1 MNLRKHQKELQ
12 KIADKIIET
21 GSSTKTII
29 CEVTPGGGKS
39 ALPIIA
45 GKLIT
50 AGLADALCWI
60 CPRKTLQLQGEQNF
74 QDPFF
79 REMIRHNLTV
89 RSSTNEIN
97 PCRRLD
103 GFITTYQAI
112 GVDEKQTV
120 LNDFSSKRYI
130 LILDEFHHAEDGG
143 IWHEALQPLVDRAKY
158 IILMTGTAE
167 RGNGTKIAFTDRGGS
182 TVAKI
187 KYGRKAALEEKA
199 IIPLHFFFSD
209 GNVKW
214 IDYDGQEVRYDS
226 IADMPAKDVA
236 KAIYT
241 AISTKYA
248 EELLTKGLSHWV
260 DHKKRCPSSKL
271 LVVTANV
278 ALAKKAIAFLG
289 KYNFRA
295 EIATSH
301 ESTAAQI
308 AIKRFKAGYTN
319 ILVGVAMFYEGFDC
333 KQVSHIISLTHIRSK
348 PWLEQMF
355 ARAVRVDPDAGAYE
369 TQYGHIFAPDDP
381 LFRKVVTLIQAE
393 QAPFIKKQ
401 VPRNQSVLF
410 DSDGDGRHGE
420 PCDNIYGIIP
430 LGSALTNGRE
440 ITLGQQ
446 FAQPFK
452 FAPETPSEI
461 ETSLHD
467 QIESHVRQ
475 FSFINRYNPK
485 RLNTEI
491 KRHFDK
497 PRAAMTS
504 NELEAVLAYA
514 KKAYPL
520 NGRSSPSGK
529 GQAKP
534 RGGGV
539 RVPTKAVPWEGA
551 EI

>member
-1 MNLRKHQKELQ
+1 MNLRKHQKELRD
-12 KIADKIIET
+12 IIDKIIS
-21 GSSTKTII
+21 GSSIKTII

-39 ALPIIA
+39 FLPMIA
-45 GKLIT
+45 GKLIA
-50 AGLADALCWI
+50 AGNADSLCWI
-60 CPRKTLQLQGEQNF
+60 CPRKTLQNQGEQNF
-74 QDPFF
+74 QDPLSK
-79 REMIRHNLTV
+79 ELLRHDLTI
-89 RSSTNEIN
+89 RSSTNDIN
-97 PCRRLD
+97 PCRGLD

-158 IILMTGTAE
+158 IILMTGTME
-167 RGNGTKIAFTDRGGS
+167 RGNGTRIAFTDHNNNPD
-182 TVAKI
+182 TIAKI
-187 KYGRKAALEEKA
+187 TYGRKAALKEKA

-209 GNVKW
+209 GSVEW
-214 IDYDGQEVRYDS
+214 IDYDGKEVQYDS
-226 IADMPAKDVA
+226 IANMPKKDVA

-241 AISTKYA
+241 AITTKYA
-248 EELLTKGLSHWV
+248 EELLAKGLAHWIE
-260 DHKKRCPSSKL
+260 HKKRCPSSKL
-271 LVVTANV
+271 LIVTANV

-301 ESTAAQI
+301 ESIAAQI
-308 AIKRFKAGYTN
+308 AIKRFKAGFTD

-355 ARAVRVDPDAGAYE
+355 ARAVRIDPDAGPYE
-369 TQYGHIFAPDDP
+369 TQYGYIFAPDDS
-381 LFRKVVTLIQAE
+381 LFRKVVAKIQAE

-401 VPRNQSVLF
+401 IPRNQSLLF
-410 DSDGDGRHGE
+410 DGDGDGLQE
-420 PCDNIYGIIP
+420 PGGNIYNIIP
-430 LGSALTNGRE
+430 IGSALTNGRE

-446 FAQPFK
+446 FTQPDEFV
-452 FAPETPSEI
+452 PETPSEI
-461 ETSLHD
+461 EASLHD

-504 NELEAVLAYA
+504 NELEAVLAYV

-520 NGRSSPSGK
+520 NGWPPSPYAS
-529 GQAKP
+529 QAKP

-539 RVPTKAVPWEGA
+539 RVRTKAVPWDSEVL
-551 EI
+551 